1 LDLVVDG
8 RMERS
13 SVLLTTSISITF
25 TVIFNEHRLNY
36 VHTFA
41 LIAGF
46 RGKADIASRGRA
58 HFLPAMARQRSGT
71 GVVLALPTRES
82 QPSERVKTRLT

>member
-1 LDLVVDG
+1 MDLVVDG
-8 RMERS
+8 RIERS

-25 TVIFNEHRLNY
+25 TVIFNEHRLDY

-46 RGKADIASRGRA
+46 RGKVDIASRGRA
-58 HFLPAMARQRSGT
+58 HFLPAMARQRSGI
-71 GVVLALPTRES
+71 GVVLALPTRS
-82 QPSERVKTRLT
+82 RMNASRLD